1 MRSLLASINCSA
13 NSTGLLKMPGSK
25 RSRRSATTTWRSA
38 ACRRYAPITPEWR
51 RNSPSTRLQ
60 PLDDCGLGCRPVSD
74 PGGPAFR
81 SRDGRGHRHAPVRL
95 RRLGRYRQHRRASRG
110 CRSAQSRARVRDD
123 RERAGKRL
131 QLRWST
137 QDRHQGRPRAGGAFR
152 KSSPLTVARIFRSG
166 SYFIKGINPT
176 RTWASSGKVLLRL
189 EQQMRRREFITLLGG
204 AAVAWPFPVRAQ
216 QPPTT
221 VKQARV
227 GVLAVSPPTPAM
239 LNAFREGMR
248 ERGYI
253 EGQNL
258 SIDVRWSQ
266 GTFEQISALAAELVS
281 ANVQVIIAWATPS
294 VIAARRATSVIPI
307 VMVSVGDPVGS
318 GFVTSLA
325 RPGGNITGFS
335 GFTADLSA
343 KLMALFVE
351 LVPNIKR
358 VGIVSNSYNPNVMVQ
373 LWETE
378 DAVHKLGLQSQVVEA
393 RTPEEFERA
402 FARLSMERVHGVVLL
417 ADPSVIEQ
425 AKKIAELAQAARLP
439 TAFQRREN
447 VEAGGLMSYGGN
459 IQYQFR
465 QAAIHVDRILK
476 GAKPADLPVEQPTK
490 FELVVNL
497 SAAKALGLSIPESFL
512 SLADEVIE

>member
-1 MRSLLASINCSA
+1 
-13 NSTGLLKMPGSK
+13 
-25 RSRRSATTTWRSA
+25 
-38 ACRRYAPITPEWR
+38 
-51 RNSPSTRLQ
+51 
-60 PLDDCGLGCRPVSD
+60 
-74 PGGPAFR
+74 
-81 SRDGRGHRHAPVRL
+81 
-95 RRLGRYRQHRRASRG
+95 
-110 CRSAQSRARVRDD
+110 
-123 RERAGKRL
+123 
-131 QLRWST
+131 
-137 QDRHQGRPRAGGAFR
+137 
-152 KSSPLTVARIFRSG
+152 
-166 SYFIKGINPT
+166 
-176 RTWASSGKVLLRL
+176 
-189 EQQMRRREFITLLGG
+189 
-204 AAVAWPFPVRAQ
+204 
-216 QPPTT
+216 
-221 VKQARV
+221 
-227 GVLAVSPPTPAM
+227 
-239 LNAFREGMR
+239 
-248 ERGYI
+248 
-253 EGQNL
+253 
-258 SIDVRWSQ
+258 
-266 GTFEQISALAAELVS
+266 
-281 ANVQVIIAWATPS
+281 
-294 VIAARRATSVIPI
+294 
-307 VMVSVGDPVGS
+307 
-318 GFVTSLA
+318 
-325 RPGGNITGFS
+325 
-335 GFTADLSA
+335 
-343 KLMALFVE
+343 MALFVE